1 MSAPAHPDAAP
12 AKPALTEDTVSDLVE
27 IFYGRA
33 REDALLRPLFVETIH
48 DWDAHLARIKDFWSK
63 QLLGTERYSGHSFM
77 QHAVLPIEPAHFERW
92 LALFDAT
99 AAELLPPDAHRQ
111 AMAKANHMSA
121 SFQAGMFTVPSHRF
135 GVAR

>member
-1 MSAPAHPDAAP
+1 MPAPAQSDT
-12 AKPALTEDTVSDLVE
+12 ALTEDTVSDLVE
-27 IFYGRA
+27 VFYARA
-33 REDALLRPLFVETIH
+33 REDALLGPLFVDTIH

-77 QHAVLPIEPAHFERW
+77 QHAVLPIEPAHFDRW

-99 AAELLPPDAHRQ
+99 AAELLPPDAHKT
-111 AMAKANHMSA
+111 AMTKANHMSA
-121 SFQAGMFTVPSHRF
+121 SFQAGMFTVPGHRF